1 MSFPTRRIY
10 IYFLASLALV
20 ACGSMLPLIE
30 NDNPDMVFVAG
41 GTFEMGSD
49 LSELESIRVAARLDS
64 IEPFRSEVPAH
75 SVRVDDFLMDV
86 FAVTN
91 QDFSLFVEENPEWS
105 KTKADTAL
113 HNGRYLE
120 HWTDGYPLQDE
131 LDHPVTFV
139 SWQSAVAYCGWRGK
153 RLPSEAEFEWAAQD
167 GFTESAYPW
176 GDEFPNNSLV
186 NWGLNEIDDTTPV
199 GTYPPNSR
207 GLFDMAGNI
216 WQFTSDP
223 WLGSYE
229 ETLQA
234 DSRVEQAKSNPSIR
248 RVVRGGSWG
257 ANAAN
262 LRIKY
267 RDSHRPFDARE
278 MVGFRCAKSVSAG

>member
-1 MSFPTRRIY
+1 MSFLLRNIFVF
-10 IYFLASLALV
+10 FLAPFFLATCNSSLSSSEGEEHDMLLV
-20 ACGSMLPLIE
+20 EGS
-30 NDNPDMVFVAG
+30 
-41 GTFEMGSD
+41 TFEMGSE
-49 LSELESIRVAARLDS
+49 LSELESIRASTRIDS

-75 SVRVDDFLMDV
+75 SVRVDDFLIDIYT
-86 FAVTN
+86 VTN

-105 KTKADTAL
+105 KLNADSTL

-120 HWTDGYPLQDE
+120 HWTNGQPPQETLS
-131 LDHPVTFV
+131 HPVTFV
-139 SWQSAVAYCGWRGK
+139 SWQSAVAYCEWLGK
-153 RLPSEAEFEWAAQD
+153 RLPTEAEFEWAAQD
-167 GFTESAYPW
+167 GSTQASYPW

-186 NWGLNEIDDTTPV
+186 NWGFNEIDSTTPV
-199 GTYPPNSR
+199 GSYPPNGR
-207 GLFDMAGNI
+207 GLFDMAGNV

-223 WLGSYE
+223 WLGSYT

-234 DSRVEQAKSNPSIR
+234 GTRFQQAALDPSIR

-278 MVGFRCAKSVSAG
+278 MVGFRCAKSVLVN